1 MNDATHIILLAD
13 DDAGICTV
21 VRQSLVKQGLSV
33 RVTDNG
39 RELLEWV
46 DRGLG
51 SLVITDVLMPEMNG
65 LDALREIHEVRPDLP
80 VIVMSAQTTLM
91 TAVEADKRGAVA
103 YFPKPFDLRELTE
116 KVLQLLPSKKPK
128 KTEKPAASAESG
140 AALIGT
146 SEAMQD
152 VFKTIAKLVQVD
164 LTVMLKGES
173 GTGKEVIANAIHDL
187 SVRKDAPFVAVNM
200 AALPKDLVESELFG
214 YEKGAF
220 TGAGATRKG
229 KFAMAEGGTLF
240 LDEIGDMPLEA
251 QTRLLRVLQEGE
263 FSPVGSTR
271 SIQTDIR
278 IICAT
283 HRDIQ
288 QLCNEGRFREDLFYR
303 LNVVPIDIPPLRA
316 RKADIP
322 ALTEHFLLR
331 AIDRNLPKKPV
342 EKTAMKLLEGY
353 HWPGNV
359 RELENLI
366 YRLLV
371 LGTDDAITA
380 DDVRAAL
387 SLTDQNSSGD
397 GEALELLEQRISKAM
412 DELAPDWKAMS
423 GSAYANALECFE
435 RPLLASILAATGGN
449 QIQASEILGLNRN
462 TVRKKI
468 QENGLDVVHIKKVTK
483 RRPT

>member
-1 MNDATHIILLAD
+1 MHTILLAD

-21 VRQSLVKQGLSV
+21 VRQSLAKHGLSV

-51 SLVITDVLMPEMNG
+51 SLVVTDVLMPEMNG
-65 LDALREIHEVRPDLP
+65 LDALTEIHDARPELP

-91 TAVEADKRGAVA
+91 TAVEAEKRGAAA
-103 YFPKPFDLRELTE
+103 YFPKPFDLHELTD
-116 KVLQLLPSKKPK
+116 KVLQLLPSSSPK
-128 KTEKPAASAESG
+128 KVEKPAGETDSG

-146 SEAMQD
+146 SDAMQE
-152 VFKTIAKLVQVD
+152 VFKTIARLVQVD

-173 GTGKEVIANAIHDL
+173 GTGKEVIAHAIHDL
-187 SVRKDAPFVAVNM
+187 SARKQAPFVAVNM

-229 KFAMAEGGTLF
+229 KFALAEGGTLF
-240 LDEIGDMPLEA
+240 LDEIGDMPIEA

-271 SIQTDIR
+271 SIKTDLR

-283 HRDIQ
+283 HRDIKA
-288 QLCNEGRFREDLFYR
+288 LCDEGRFREDLYYR
-303 LNVVPIDIPPLRA
+303 LHVVPIDIPPLRG

-322 ALTEHFLLR
+322 ALTTHFLAR
-331 AIDRNLPKKPV
+331 AEGRNLPKKHISK
-342 EKTAMKLLEGY
+342 EAMALFESY

-371 LGTDDAITA
+371 LGADDAITA

-387 SLTDQNSSGD
+387 SLREGTADGD
-397 GEALELLEQRISKAM
+397 GESLTLLEQHIDKAM
-412 DELAPDWKAMS
+412 QNLAPDWRTMS
-423 GSAYANALECFE
+423 GSAYAQSLAAFE
-435 RPLLASILAATGGN
+435 RPLLASVLGATGGN
-449 QIQASEILGLNRN
+449 QIQAAEILGLNRN
-462 TVRKKI
+462 TLRKKI
-468 QENGLDVVHIKKVTK
+468 QENGLDVVQIKKVTK
-483 RRPT
+483 R